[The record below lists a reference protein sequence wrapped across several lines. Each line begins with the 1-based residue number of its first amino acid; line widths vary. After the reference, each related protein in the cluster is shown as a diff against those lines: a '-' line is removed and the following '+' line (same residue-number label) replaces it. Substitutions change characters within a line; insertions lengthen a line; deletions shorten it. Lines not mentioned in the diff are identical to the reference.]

1 MVPFDRFTVVLDA
14 CTIFPMLSRD
24 VLLTLAA
31 HEFFS
36 PKWSPRIR
44 SEWTRN
50 LSARMS
56 GRSSEGEAGARVQRI
71 VAAMAAAFP
80 DAEVSSELAE
90 PETLGP
96 VNPKDRHVVVTA
108 IAAQADAIITFNL
121 GDFAGTHLR
130 EHLQLEVIHPDDFVM
145 DLVDLNE
152 KRAVAAFRELRARK
166 KNPPWEISELVQ
178 RLRDAGLA
186 QTSLWLQSKDVAALV

>member
-14 CTIFPMLSRD
+14 CTLFPMLPRD

-50 LSARMS
+50 LLDRMRE
-56 GRSSEGEAGARVQRI
+56 RSSAGDPEAQVQRI

-80 DAEVSSELAE
+80 DAEVETELAE
-90 PETLGP
+90 SEILGP
-96 VNPKDRHVVVTA
+96 VSPKDRHVVVTA
-108 IAAQADAIITFNL
+108 IAAQADAIITFNVT
-121 GDFAGTHLR
+121 DFATAYLSEHLR
-130 EHLQLEVIHPDDFVM
+130 IEVIHPDDFVM

-166 KNPPWEISELVQ
+166 KNPPWEIGELVQ
-178 RLRDAGLA
+178 RLRNAGLV
-186 QTSLWLQSKDVAALV
+186 QTSLWLQTKDVAALV

>member
-1 MVPFDRFTVVLDA
+1 MVPLDRFTVVLDA
-14 CTIFPMLSRD
+14 CTLFPMLPRD

-50 LSARMS
+50 LSARMRE
-56 GRSSEGEAGARVQRI
+56 RSSESDADARVQRV

-80 DAEVSSELAE
+80 DAEVDTELAE
-90 PETLGP
+90 PEILEP
-96 VNPKDRHVVVTA
+96 VSPKDRHVVVTA
-108 IAAQADAIITFNL
+108 IAAQADAIITFN
-121 GDFAGTHLR
+121 GTDFAADHLKA
-130 EHLQLEVIHPDDFVM
+130 HLQIEVIHPDDFVM

-152 KRAVAAFRELRARK
+152 KRAVGSFRELRTRK
-166 KNPPWEISELVQ
+166 RNPPWEIGELGQ
-178 RLRDAGLA
+178 RLRAAGLV
-186 QTSLWLQSKDVAALV
+186 QTSLWLNSKDVAALV